1 MKERILEIL
10 RGANGEYV
18 SGQRISDKLG
28 VSRTAVWKAI
38 GKLREDGYPIGSVSN
53 LGYRLGDTDS
63 SDILN
68 QAELDRLFAVT
79 EWAGH
84 PVVYKDETTSTQD
97 EIMRLSD
104 TGAPEGTLAVT
115 VRQTKG
121 KGRRGRTWIS
131 PDNGNVYMSILL
143 KPDLPTDI
151 VPMVTIVM
159 ALAVCEA
166 AEEAA
171 GGMNGS
177 SYRIKWPN
185 DIVVSSDSDSAWKKI
200 CGILTEMRLEEK
212 TIKDVVI
219 GDGLNINMT
228 GFPPEI
234 TENATSMMLASGQ
247 HINRAKLVVS
257 VWKHFE
263 QDYRAFEKA
272 GSLAPLKDK
281 YESLLVNKGRRV
293 RVLDPQDPYEG
304 TADGIDQT
312 GALLV
317 NVKTPDGDTEIRKV
331 AWGEVSV
338 RGVEGYV

>member
-10 RGANGEYV
+10 RGANGEFI
-18 SGQRISDKLG
+18 SGQRISDTLG

-38 GKLREDGYPIGSVSN
+38 GKLREDGYPIESVSN

-68 QAELDRLFAVT
+68 QAELDRLFTVT

-166 AEEAA
+166 ADEAA
-171 GGMNGS
+171 GGINGS

-185 DIVVSSDSDSAWKKI
+185 DIVVSSDSDHAWKKI
-200 CGILTEMRLEEK
+200 CGILTELSVEVESG
-212 TIKDVVI
+212 TIQYVVI
-219 GDGLNINMT
+219 GVGVNANEALSD
-228 GFPPEI
+228 FPEEI
-234 TENATSMMLASGQ
+234 QETAGSVRMAAGRPVC
-247 HINRAKLVVS
+247 RAKLAAEMIKALDDMAKRWPDAHEEYLAEYRKKCVTPGKEVLL
-257 VWKHFE
+257 KAGDRQE
-263 QDYRAFEKA
+263 RAFA
-272 GSLAPLKDK
+272 
-281 YESLLVNKGRRV
+281 ESIDDSFGLQVRLPDGTRRSVNSGEASV
-293 RVLDPQDPYEG
+293 RVE
-304 TADGIDQT
+304 
-312 GALLV
+312 
-317 NVKTPDGDTEIRKV
+317 N
-331 AWGEVSV
+331 
-338 RGVEGYV
+338 GYV